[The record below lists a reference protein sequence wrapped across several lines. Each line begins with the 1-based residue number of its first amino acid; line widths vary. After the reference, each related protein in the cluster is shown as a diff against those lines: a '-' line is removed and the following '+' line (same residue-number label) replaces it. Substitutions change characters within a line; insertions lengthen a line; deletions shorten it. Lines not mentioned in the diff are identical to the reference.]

1 MQKFLFDMTFK
12 IYHYP
17 KDGSEVQVKTIKSKN
32 RFKFEI
38 PILSLTYNDVIR
50 QMSDL
55 ERW

>member
-1 MQKFLFDMTFK
+1 MTFK